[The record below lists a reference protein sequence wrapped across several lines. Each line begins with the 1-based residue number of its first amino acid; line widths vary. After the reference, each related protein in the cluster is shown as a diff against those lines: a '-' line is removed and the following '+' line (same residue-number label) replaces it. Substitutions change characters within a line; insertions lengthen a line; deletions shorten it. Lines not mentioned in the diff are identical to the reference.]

1 MPLKTILITGCSPGG
16 AGFALAK
23 EFRNRGHTVFATIR
37 GGDSRHQDTPTSAS
51 TSNSHSSPLEDLGV
65 HILHLDG
72 TSELSIAAAVASVRR
87 ALDQEQEQNR
97 KHGAGHAHAHLDI
110 LINNAAVYTQMPLAD
125 VSLSDARAVFDAN
138 VFGVL
143 AVTQAFL
150 PMLIKSDT
158 HRDGGLIANVSSLS
172 AIMCPPWQGVYA
184 ASKAALI
191 ALGHTMR
198 VEFAPLGV
206 RVVTIVSGGVDS
218 PFKVM
223 RGNGL
228 PEGSWYKS
236 LSLGIEGKGSNDF
249 KGMPT
254 AEYAKGVVD
263 DLLSSQPKP
272 MLWRGAFAWVAW
284 FLTWFGWVGMMDKS
298 QISRS
303 GLDRI
308 GVPSRYKMD

>member
-1 MPLKTILITGCSPGG
+1 MPPKTVLITGCSPGG

-23 EFRNRGHTVFATIR
+23 EFRSRGHIVFATIR
-37 GGDSRHQDTPTSAS
+37 GDSEATSI
-51 TSNSHSSPLEDLGV
+51 SHSSPLTDLGIHV
-65 HILHLDG
+65 LHLDV
-72 TSELSIAAAVASVRR
+72 TSESSMADAVSCVRR
-87 ALDQEQEQNR
+87 ELEREQEEG
-97 KHGAGHAHAHLDI
+97 HGQACAYLDI
-110 LINNAAVYTQMPLAD
+110 LINNAAVFAQMPLAD
-125 VSLSDARAVFDAN
+125 VDLSDARAVFDAN

-150 PMLIKSDT
+150 PLLIKLDS
-158 HRDGGLIANVSSLS
+158 HSGGLVANVSSLS

-184 ASKAALI
+184 ASKAALV

-218 PFKVM
+218 PFKAQ
-223 RGNGL
+223 RSNGV

-236 LSLGIEGKGSNDF
+236 LSGVIEGKEPGDF

-263 DLLSSQPKP
+263 DLLSSRPKP

-308 GVPSRYKMD
+308 EIASRSKMD